1 MPFASHA
8 GKSVSKLTAS
18 CPPKIRALPPQRLHR
33 GNPVFQSLVH
43 YIPIHI
49 GEEGVDVA
57 RRCGSEIHLVCMLI
71 HVEDQERHCCCKC
84 LGVVAGPSGSELPV
98 KSSRPKIA
106 QPLPPPRL
114 LPVARKC
121 SSQGAEVPQASLSA
135 FSIGPPRLPLRLGCR
150 NRLCGAFSSC

>member
-1 MPFASHA
+1 MKMPFASHA

-84 LGVVAGPSGSELPV
+84 LGVVAGPSGSQLSGQEFEAEDCP
-98 KSSRPKIA
+98 A
-106 QPLPPPRL
+106 AAAAEA
-114 LPVARKC
+114 VAGRAKMLFP
-121 SSQGAEVPQASLSA
+121 G
-135 FSIGPPRLPLRLGCR
+135 R
-150 NRLCGAFSSC
+150 